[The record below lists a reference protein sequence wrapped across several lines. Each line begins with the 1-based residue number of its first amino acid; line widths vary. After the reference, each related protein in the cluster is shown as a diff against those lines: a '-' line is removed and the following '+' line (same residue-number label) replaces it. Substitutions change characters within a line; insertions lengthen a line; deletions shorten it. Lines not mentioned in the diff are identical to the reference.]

1 MIHFAMQITTVKKV
15 HIYDTDQK
23 SWIHNA
29 DQVEKTNVEGTMH
42 IFVEMKRMLEMQ
54 FAIFLYFRW
63 IHPSWWYLRKALYNS
78 VIYYVWRSKI
88 RSNHNSK
95 LKCCFY
101 ELHPCTWRPKSIY
114 LRHKIHRHNQLLPY
128 FGINACIHYAIRHL
142 DSSITCS
149 HAHTCVIL

>member
-54 FAIFLYFRW
+54 FAIF
-63 IHPSWWYLRKALYNS
+63 
-78 VIYYVWRSKI
+78 
-88 RSNHNSK
+88 
-95 LKCCFY
+95 
-101 ELHPCTWRPKSIY
+101 
-114 LRHKIHRHNQLLPY
+114 
-128 FGINACIHYAIRHL
+128 FGIFVESIHHDGIYVKLYTI
-142 DSSITCS
+142 
-149 HAHTCVIL
+149 VPFMEV

>member
-54 FAIFLYFRW
+54 FAIFFVFSLN
-63 IHPSWWYLRKALYNS
+63 PSIMMVS
-78 VIYYVWRSKI
+78 
-88 RSNHNSK
+88 
-95 LKCCFY
+95 
-101 ELHPCTWRPKSIY
+101 T
-114 LRHKIHRHNQLLPY
+114 
-128 FGINACIHYAIRHL
+128 
-142 DSSITCS
+142 
-149 HAHTCVIL
+149 